1 MKILLYL
8 EKTSKKKKKGNEL
21 SQSFGCII
29 SFSDWLQIL
38 AQSSSE
44 CLLCPQN
51 ISQTHSEWVCRWVW
65 ENMKWCKRCK
75 YCWKTMFITHA
86 MTRTMSFPVLLRLGG
101 LIFVKQ
107 HNGAI
112 DVKRQH
118 VKIFVLVRCYLF
130 EAVMKRFQARGFD
143 IF

>member
-1 MKILLYL
+1 
-8 EKTSKKKKKGNEL
+8 
-21 SQSFGCII
+21 
-29 SFSDWLQIL
+29 
-38 AQSSSE
+38 
-44 CLLCPQN
+44 
-51 ISQTHSEWVCRWVW
+51 
-65 ENMKWCKRCK
+65 
-75 YCWKTMFITHA
+75 MFITHA

-101 LIFVKQ
+101 LIFVKPKGMKKQ

-130 EAVMKRFQARGFD
+130 EGVMKRFQARGFD